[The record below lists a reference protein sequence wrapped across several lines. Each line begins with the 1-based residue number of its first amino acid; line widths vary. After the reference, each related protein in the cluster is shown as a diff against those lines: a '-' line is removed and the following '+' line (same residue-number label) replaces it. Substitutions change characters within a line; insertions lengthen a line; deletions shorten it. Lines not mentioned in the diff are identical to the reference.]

1 MSRSAQTL
9 IFELR
14 QSLGAQAIHPV
25 SCLQAESGRT
35 PGSYLSPGIVEME
48 DGVAM
53 TMVRLGEGSVTMLC
67 NSERPFGM
75 DA

>member
-1 MSRSAQTL
+1 M
-9 IFELR
+9 
-14 QSLGAQAIHPV
+14 
-25 SCLQAESGRT
+25 
-35 PGSYLSPGIVEME
+35 SPGIVEL
-48 DGVAM
+48 DYGVEM

>member
-1 MSRSAQTL
+1 M
-9 IFELR
+9 
-14 QSLGAQAIHPV
+14 
-25 SCLQAESGRT
+25 
-35 PGSYLSPGIVEME
+35 SPGIVELE
-48 DGVAM
+48 DGVDM